1 MFEYLVDAFVPS
13 APGCGKPDM
22 GWDAK
27 KCGEFQSF
35 LNARATQGWQ
45 LKFQEYRE
53 VKVQG
58 DVYGNTRTQS
68 AWSATPLKL

>member
-22 GWDAK
+22 GWDAR
-27 KCGEFQSF
+27 KCAEFQSF
-35 LNARATQGWQ
+35 LNARAAQGWR
-45 LKFQEYRE
+45 LRFQEYRE

-58 DVYGNTRTQS
+58 CLSMGS
-68 AWSATPLKL
+68 GAWLVCTFERAAS